1 MADTSDTTLAQLL
14 SSVPRDELARMVAR
28 RGRVGQ
34 SAFLEALYFDLEGAI
49 ERLEANAHQAQSD
62 GEEKLTG
69 FLAAQLAA
77 AGYDAC
83 CEPDVRGHTD
93 LKIENRSAHVVWIAE
108 SKLHSSHEKNIDGML
123 QLMTRYT
130 SGRHRN
136 AGFLLFIRQP
146 SAALILKRWRA
157 AVQADARLACT
168 SVEDLSRQAT
178 FSSDHDHPSGFKLLV
193 RHYGV
198 LLFYDPQA

>member
-1 MADTSDTTLAQLL
+1 MADTGDITLAALL
-14 SSVPRDELARMVAR
+14 DSIPRDELARMVAR

-34 SAFLEALYFDLEGAI
+34 SLFLEALYFDLGSAI
-49 ERLEANAHQAQSD
+49 ERLESNAHRVQSD
-62 GEEKLTG
+62 GEEKLTNY
-69 FLAAQLAA
+69 LAVQLAA
-77 AGYDAC
+77 AGYDAS
-83 CEPDVRGHTD
+83 CETDVRGHTD
-93 LKIENRSAHVVWIAE
+93 LKVENRSAQVVWIAE

-130 SGRHRN
+130 SGRHSD

-146 SAALILKRWRA
+146 SAALILERWRS

-168 SVEDLSRQAT
+168 AVGNHSHQAT
-178 FSSDHDHPSGFKLLV
+178 FSSDHDHPSGFKLFV
-193 RHYGV
+193 RHHGI